1 MSSYT
6 HLAEVDRQ
14 IRSYAAFFVGLPAAT
29 GASRTDIHMVNDR
42 HLGQRGND
50 WFFTRLFSTRQHSDA
65 YKPFLTTSDPVFIR
79 TPSNN
84 VRLRFSGREPNFF
97 IETAQ
102 HLFNFAAR
110 SLFRETGALESCD

>member
-6 HLAEVDRQ
+6 HLADVDRQ
-14 IRSYAAFFVGLPAAT
+14 IRSYAAFFVGLPAAA

-79 TPSNN
+79 TPSKQCSTA
-84 VRLRFSGREPNFF
+84 VLRPRAEFF
-97 IETAQ
+97 HRNGAT
-102 HLFNFAAR
+102 
-110 SLFRETGALESCD
+110 SLQLRGSIAFQRDR